1 MSPTSGSVRTG
12 PSAETNDDG
21 EYCVRG
27 YETSDREGLLALD
40 RTVWDRPRGRE
51 WFDWKYV
58 ENPYV
63 DHVPIFVAERDG
75 EIVGARPFL
84 VLPIRGRQETG
95 VAFQPADTMV
105 HPDHRRRGLFTRMTT
120 AALSYYADAGVDDGP
135 DFYFNFPNDM
145 SRPGYEKLGWKAAG
159 RRTTF
164 YRVQDPSAFVGT
176 RLNEVGE
183 SFARLTTPV
192 AKRYYR
198 TRDRAVRTN
207 RQFVVHRHRAVPVDR
222 LAELYERSV
231 PDQLHAARD
240 AQFYRWRLASPLWE
254 RLTYVVEGDDGPLAA
269 LVARTR
275 TTKDGADG
283 ITITQFAELTP
294 LVGDNEWLA
303 GVSRLFE
310 AALEEHADSDV
321 VATSGSGLP
330 RDFLAERGFL
340 ADDERPLSLLTR
352 SRATVVARPTTD
364 DSPWTFGGVAL
375 DDHESWYVSFLE
387 RDTT

>member
-1 MSPTSGSVRTG
+1 MSPTRGSARTG
-12 PSAETNDDG
+12 PSAEARDEG
-21 EYCVRG
+21 EYRIRG
-27 YETSDREGLLALD
+27 YEASDREGLLALD
-40 RTVWDRPRGRE
+40 REVWDRPRGRE
-51 WFDWKYV
+51 WFEWKYV

-63 DHVPIFVAERDG
+63 DHVPIFVAEHDG
-75 EIVGARPFL
+75 KIVGARPFL
-84 VLPIRGRQETG
+84 VMPLRGPEGTG
-95 VAFQPADTMV
+95 TAFQPADTMV
-105 HPDHRRRGLFTRMTT
+105 HPDHRRQGVFTNMTT
-120 AALSYYADAGVDDGP
+120 AALSHYADAADGP
-135 DFYFNFPNDM
+135 DLYFNFPNDM
-145 SRPGYEKLGWKAAG
+145 SRPGYEKLGWRSAG

-164 YRVQDPSAFVGT
+164 YRVQNPSALVGT

-198 TRDRAVRTN
+198 TRDKAARIDG
-207 RQFVVHRHRAVPVDR
+207 QFVVHRHRTLPVER
-222 LAELYERSV
+222 LADLYERSI
-231 PDQLHAARD
+231 PDRLHAHRD
-240 AQFYRWRLASPLWE
+240 EQFYRWRLGSPLWR
-254 RLTYVVEGDDGPLAA
+254 RLTYVVEAENGPLAG

-275 TTKDGADG
+275 TTKDG

-294 LVGDNEWLA
+294 LVGDDAWMA

-321 VATSGSGLP
+321 VAAAGSGLP
-330 RDFLAERGFL
+330 REFLAEHGFL

-364 DSPWTFGGVAL
+364 DGPWSFGGAPL
-375 DDHESWYVSFLE
+375 DDPDSWFVSFLE